1 MFGGS
6 QRSFI
11 SNFIKI
17 HSIYLMYTNTQSDR
31 TDLILGLSVMFG
43 AQSKRIS
50 EKCILKVLQLLSY
63 SKSKNKITFD
73 TVSII
78 DWENLCYAI
87 VYVGRDE
94 ISNNI
99 CIFLPALRGEGG
111 PGSTMKFL
119 EVVLYSLSTI
129 NFFLQNWKIYIFEIL
144 EHKP

>member
-1 MFGGS
+1 
-6 QRSFI
+6 
-11 SNFIKI
+11 
-17 HSIYLMYTNTQSDR
+17 MYTNTQSDR

-111 PGSTMKFL
+111 AGVNNEIFRSSVIQPFNNQ
-119 EVVLYSLSTI
+119 I
-129 NFFLQNWKIYIFEIL
+129 FFTEKKIGIL